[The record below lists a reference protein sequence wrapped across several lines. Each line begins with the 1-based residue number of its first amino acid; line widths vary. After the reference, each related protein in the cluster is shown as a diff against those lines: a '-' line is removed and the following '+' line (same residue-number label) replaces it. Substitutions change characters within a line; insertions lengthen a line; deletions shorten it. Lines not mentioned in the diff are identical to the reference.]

1 MNTLKV
7 TTAAGGVYT
16 ILDATAF
23 GPDAVVGHTASDSTE
38 RIFRFAET
46 DTVEAIS

>member
-16 ILDATAF
+16 IYEATAF
-23 GPDAVVGHTASDSTE
+23 GPDAVIGHTASDQTP
-38 RIFRFAET
+38 RVFRFEDT
-46 DTVEAIS
+46 DTVERI